1 MLETLEVRAL
11 LLRGALDL
19 NLGREA
25 TGKACPGDRVCN
37 GAGRP
42 DVVILEHHHIREI
55 HAMRV
60 GAPHE
65 QRVPEPSPIYNGHGM
80 SMVRTRAGPR
90 ATSEGRERRART
102 SGGRTRDEAGEGA
115 TREPH
120 FSTMPKP
127 GVVFR
132 VPATRPA
139 QPCSRA
145 RLIALCAALATPD
158 ARDRMLSAVRSAI
171 SKFLVGPLT

>member
-1 MLETLEVRAL
+1 MLETPEVRTL

-80 SMVRTRAGPR
+80 SMVRTRATMVTACPWCAPGPGHAR
-90 ATSEGRERRART
+90 PAKGARKGHARVGGGRETKRVKGRRGSLTSRRCRNRAWSFVCLRRAPPNRAHARG
-102 SGGRTRDEAGEGA
+102 S
-115 TREPH
+115 
-120 FSTMPKP
+120 S
-127 GVVFR
+127 
-132 VPATRPA
+132 
-139 QPCSRA
+139 PCA
-145 RLIALCAALATPD
+145 RRLPPPT
-158 ARDRMLSAVRSAI
+158 
-171 SKFLVGPLT
+171 LVTGC